1 MAKNI
6 FSRAAKETKQAAEKH
21 MGDDITMRGTLTAA
35 AIVGAGVNAGK
46 ALHDIASKSKKEM
59 QKNTDKN
66 SDVSISEKRT
76 QKEFEKTDDALRD
89 VETAREQRGG
99 TREDRPREIKKA
111 KHERMPECDKMM
123 ELEAERVKRVAKQR
137 EAEAMR
143 QRMREEDRRCERLQ
157 DGKENA
163 MEHDMTEQVLGQ
175 TYKVPGT
182 NISYEDAK
190 IMAKNNIRDTD
201 ELAGISLEDDGFA
214 NSVSEVQEM
223 MKGYVFNGVPDIEE
237 AYALSNERNYGA
249 DVIAQAYVN
258 VLKEVDINQNIQA
271 LTKIDEKFCFEHQA
285 FETQFDYIREH
296 DSAAD
301 RVLDKVEMELGRER
315 E

>member
-111 KHERMPECDKMM
+111 RADKHERMPECDKMM

-201 ELAGISLEDDGFA
+201 ELAGISLL
-214 NSVSEVQEM
+214 
-223 MKGYVFNGVPDIEE
+223 E
-237 AYALSNERNYGA
+237 A
-249 DVIAQAYVN
+249 
-258 VLKEVDINQNIQA
+258 
-271 LTKIDEKFCFEHQA
+271 
-285 FETQFDYIREH
+285 
-296 DSAAD
+296 
-301 RVLDKVEMELGRER
+301 
-315 E
+315 

>member
-99 TREDRPREIKKA
+99 TREDRPA
-111 KHERMPECDKMM
+111 
-123 ELEAERVKRVAKQR
+123 
-137 EAEAMR
+137 
-143 QRMREEDRRCERLQ
+143 
-157 DGKENA
+157 
-163 MEHDMTEQVLGQ
+163 
-175 TYKVPGT
+175 
-182 NISYEDAK
+182 
-190 IMAKNNIRDTD
+190 
-201 ELAGISLEDDGFA
+201 
-214 NSVSEVQEM
+214 
-223 MKGYVFNGVPDIEE
+223 
-237 AYALSNERNYGA
+237 RN
-249 DVIAQAYVN
+249 Q
-258 VLKEVDINQNIQA
+258 KS
-271 LTKIDEKFCFEHQA
+271 KS
-285 FETQFDYIREH
+285 R
-296 DSAAD
+296 
-301 RVLDKVEMELGRER
+301 
-315 E
+315 